1 MVYVLFIIG
10 FVLLIKGADY
20 LIEGAAS
27 FAQRFG
33 ISNFVIG
40 MTVVAFGTS
49 APELVVNIMAGLA
62 GKSDLAVGNI
72 LGSNVANILLVPG
85 IAALLFPIVVRRSI
99 VKIDLPM
106 SVVAAIIL
114 ALLALDFAWLNLYDE
129 NILSMFDGLVLIV
142 LFFIFIGYSFK
153 SGKIDTSEEI
163 GELSTDSL
171 LKSGIFVIVGLLGLG
186 IGGNWIVN
194 GAVEIARIFGMSE
207 ALIGLTIVAIGTSL
221 PEVAASAM
229 AAKKHNADMAMG
241 NVIGSNIFNIL
252 WVLGCSAIINPL
264 EMPYRAMEDIGM
276 VLISSLLVWVLILLP
291 KKFTITKMKGVV
303 CLLAYAGYLVFLVI
317 RG

>member
-85 IAALLFPIVVRRSI
+85 IAALLFPLVVRRSI

-163 GELSTDSL
+163 GELSTDSP

-264 EMPYRAMEDIGM
+264 GMPYRAMEDIGM
-276 VLISSLLVWVLILLP
+276 VLIASLLVWVLILLP
-291 KKFTITKMKGVV
+291 KKFTITKIKGVV